1 MFKYQIESFHLNL
14 QNLNKLSLP
23 STTKFVLNGLD
34 GVHLESNLAN
44 DQILNVFLNQFLY
57 DLSNVTK
64 LICKSFGDINTDLL
78 TKLFSKFPKLQCLKL
93 IDFMCDIDLNVIRK
107 ILPDLKAINITMR
120 YYRINWLKSAL

>member
-64 LICKSFGDINTDLL
+64 LVCKSSGSKINKDSF
-78 TKLFSKFPKLQCLKL
+78 TKLLSKFPKLQFLKL
-93 IDFMCDIDLNVIRK
+93 CNVACHIDLNVIRK

-120 YYRINWLKSAL
+120 YYRIN